1 MIFKQL
7 QKIKYPSGDS
17 RNMVNFEEKNEFKF
31 LCHIITKI
39 NSRRVELNTKHRNIK
54 PKVNT
59 SEYLRIIKKFFL
71 SINKRNF
78 KLEVVVTDI
87 PE

>member
-7 QKIKYPSGDS
+7 QKIKYSSGGS

-39 NSRRVELNTKHRNIK
+39 NSRRVEELNTEHRNIK

-59 SEYLRIIKKFFL
+59 SEYLRIIKKIFSKYQQKKF
-71 SINKRNF
+71 
-78 KLEVVVTDI
+78 
-87 PE
+87 